1 MTALHQVF
9 FEESFEGLNTME
21 SALLGLQLDDL
32 DSETINEIFRAA
44 HSIKGGSGTFG
55 FNRVAEF
62 THDLETLLD
71 EIRAGKRAMTQQHV
85 ELFLQS
91 VDILRDML
99 VDSRDEEPYDEPLIL
114 EMTSALRAA
123 LGKAEVSPAVATAT
137 ATAVV
142 QVCAPV
148 GSRYDIEFAPELHL
162 FATGN
167 DPVRMFRE
175 LAILGDVSVVAQ
187 LDRLPSF
194 EDIEPENAYLAWTLA
209 LQSAA
214 SEGEVREVFSWVED
228 DCRLTITATADE
240 ATPES
245 ADTGGE
251 PADGNALA
259 LVAIAGG
266 DRRAGDDRRQSADRR
281 KENDYSSIR
290 VGIDKVDAIINLVGE
305 LVITQSMLSE
315 IGKSFDVGALDRLKD
330 GLTQLERNTR
340 ELQESVLNIRMLPIS
355 FSFNRFPR
363 LVRDLCQ
370 KLGKKID
377 LRMTGTE
384 TELDKTVLEKIGDPL
399 VHLVRNCLDHGIEMP
414 EVRLAAGKPETGV
427 IALNAY
433 HKGGSIVIEI
443 TDDGAGLDTDRI
455 LSKARRQGLVREDEM
470 LAHEQIQEL
479 IFHPGLSTADSV
491 SDLSGR
497 GVGMDVVRRNIK
509 DLGGDV
515 EVQSKRGTGTIFR
528 VRLPL
533 TLAIL
538 DGQLVRVGAQ
548 IYIIP
553 LVSIVES
560 LQVSRSHVNVIAGRG
575 EVYKLRDEY
584 LPIVRLYEAFN
595 VQADSQL
602 LVDGLL
608 VVVESDNQ
616 RFGVFVDD
624 LLAQQQVVIKS
635 LETNFRKIEGIS
647 GATILGDGTVALIL
661 DIGAL
666 LSLHRRAPKL
676 RVASG

>member
-1 MTALHQVF
+1 MSALHQVF
-9 FEESFEGLNTME
+9 FEESFEGLDTME
-21 SALLGLQLDDL
+21 SALLVLDLDSL

-55 FNRVAEF
+55 FHRVAEF

-91 VDILRDML
+91 VDVLRDML
-99 VDSRDEEPYDEPLIL
+99 VVSRDKEPYDEPRIL
-114 EMTSALRAA
+114 EMTAALRAA
-123 LGKAEVSPAVATAT
+123 LGKAEVAVAPVAVVAAPAVPAGTCYAIGF
-137 ATAVV
+137 V
-142 QVCAPV
+142 
-148 GSRYDIEFAPELHL
+148 PELHL

-175 LAILGDVSVVAQ
+175 LAALGDITVAAQ

-194 EDIEPENAYLAWTLA
+194 EDIEPENAYIGWTLEVH
-209 LQSAA
+209 SGA
-214 SEGEVREVFSWVED
+214 SEGEIREVFAWVED
-228 DCRLTITATADE
+228 DCKLTIEAVADAVDAAAADAE
-240 ATPES
+240 AT
-245 ADTGGE
+245 TGDDDA
-251 PADGNALA
+251 PA

-266 DRRAGDDRRQSADRR
+266 DRRTGEDRRQNNDRR
-281 KENDYSSIR
+281 KDNDYSSIR

-315 IGKSFDVGALDRLKD
+315 IGKDFDIGALERLKD

-377 LRMTGTE
+377 LRMSGTE

-414 EVRLAAGKPETGV
+414 DVRIAAGKPETGL

-443 TDDGAGLDTDRI
+443 SDDGAGLDTDRI
-455 LSKARRQGLVREDEM
+455 LAKARKQGIVRDDET
-470 LAHEQIQEL
+470 LTTEQIQEL
-479 IFHPGLSTADSV
+479 IFHPGLSTADAV

-515 EVQSKRGTGTIFR
+515 DLQSHRGRGTTFR

-560 LQVSRSHVNVIAGRG
+560 LQVSRAHVNVVAGRG

-584 LPIVRLYEAFN
+584 LPIVRLYEAFGIR
-595 VQADSQL
+595 ADSQQL
-602 LVDGLL
+602 TDGLL
-608 VVVESDNQ
+608 VVVEGDNQ

-635 LETNFRKIEGIS
+635 LETNYRKVEGIS

-661 DIGAL
+661 DIVGL
-666 LSLHRRAPKL
+666 LALHRRAPKL
-676 RVASG
+676 RVAAG